1 MSNVSYAASAAKSS
15 AVQGKDRSTK
25 MLQESAGDVLRATVQ
40 TANGSMGG
48 SSDGDTVSISDAAFG
63 APSIERGLLD
73 ARVASLTY
81 EANVQVVRSSDA
93 AFEALLDVVVGP

>member
-1 MSNVSYAASAAKSS
+1 MSNVSYAGSAAMSS
-15 AVQGKDRSTK
+15 AVQGMERSST
-25 MLQESAGDVLRATVQ
+25 MLNESASDVLRATVQ
-40 TANGSMGG
+40 TANGGMGG
-48 SSDGDTVSISDAAFG
+48 SSDGDTVSISDATFG

-81 EANVQVVRSSDA
+81 EANVQVVRSSDE